1 MSAPVCSN
9 YSTLINFNKSE
20 LKLSREQAVKFKEA
34 SQGQIIHNRNRKQR
48 WESDQS
54 SVANQLAAGLGV
66 NNDGTAGYSLIVG
79 EPFWVPFPSGRRIPD
94 DSKMLSAEERQA
106 IQAAKDYSA
115 KINGISATLKN
126 YDTMVAANPSR
137 RSSPLMQLKMAEQ
150 KQGLLDFRDKWGD
163 LLTIAVELG
172 KLDQKDL
179 DLEID
184 MGKKRW
190 ASTPTFG
197 VNDPWPIY
205 QG

>member
-1 MSAPVCSN
+1 
-9 YSTLINFNKSE
+9 
-20 LKLSREQAVKFKEA
+20 
-34 SQGQIIHNRNRKQR
+34 
-48 WESDQS
+48 
-54 SVANQLAAGLGV
+54 
-66 NNDGTAGYSLIVG
+66 
-79 EPFWVPFPSGRRIPD
+79 
-94 DSKMLSAEERQA
+94 MLSAEERQA
-106 IQAAKDYSA
+106 IQAAKDYLA

-126 YDTMVAANPSR
+126 YE
-137 RSSPLMQLKMAEQ
+137 LMLLKYPGNKNSELTKNKMAEQ

-197 VNDPWPIY
+197 VNDPWPTY